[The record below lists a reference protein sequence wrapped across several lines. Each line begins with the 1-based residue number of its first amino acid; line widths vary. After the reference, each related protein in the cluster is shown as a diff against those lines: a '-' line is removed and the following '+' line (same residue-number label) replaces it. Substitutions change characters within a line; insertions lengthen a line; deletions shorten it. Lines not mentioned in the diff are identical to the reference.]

1 MCTASYM
8 SLNVLVVCLC
18 GLALMICF
26 LVVQGLIYLPT
37 YIPTYSIATYLDRP
51 ADLSRDIECKDRES
65 TRQDCNRDL
74 QLLLCWKPLPQ
85 DAPSISE
92 LMPAH
97 CMAAPHLA
105 PLHMLNYLLEA
116 TAALSLGLLLQG

>member
-26 LVVQGLIYLPT
+26 LVVQGLADLLTYL
-37 YIPTYSIATYLDRP
+37 PTYSIATYLDRP

-65 TRQDCNRDL
+65 TREDCNHDVK
-74 QLLLCWKPLPQ
+74 LLLNDC
-85 DAPSISE
+85 
-92 LMPAH
+92 
-97 CMAAPHLA
+97 LA
-105 PLHMLNYLLEA
+105 SVVRDQVIAQL
-116 TAALSLGLLLQG
+116 

>member
-26 LVVQGLIYLPT
+26 LVVQGLTYL
-37 YIPTYSIATYLDRP
+37 PTYSIATYLDRP

-65 TRQDCNRDL
+65 TREDCNRDFK
-74 QLLLCWKPLPQ
+74 LLLNDCLASLPL
-85 DAPSISE
+85 
-92 LMPAH
+92 
-97 CMAAPHLA
+97 
-105 PLHMLNYLLEA
+105 
-116 TAALSLGLLLQG
+116 